1 MQTTPPTARMTP
13 IKIPTPPFWVLEP
26 DVDGRVA
33 DGLCVG
39 ATVGDGLC
47 VGATVGEGVATNAT
61 MLETVT
67 LASAEPA
74 GVAAAM
80 LSASSPDES
89 AAVSASEIAVAMSPT
104 LVWPSHHGSLIAP
117 AHHSQ
122 VKILI
127 SR

>member
-1 MQTTPPTARMTP
+1 MTP

-89 AAVSASEIAVAMSPT
+89 AAVIVLEIAVAMSPT
-104 LVWPSHHGSLIAP
+104 LVWPSELAIVSGSEMSSAI
-117 AHHSQ
+117 
-122 VKILI
+122 VEDEVDDCV
-127 SR
+127 RR

>member
-1 MQTTPPTARMTP
+1 MTP

-33 DGLCVG
+33 
-39 ATVGDGLC
+39 DGLC

-89 AAVSASEIAVAMSPT
+89 AAVIVLEIAVAMSPT
-104 LVWPSHHGSLIAP
+104 LVWPSELAIVSGSEMSSAI
-117 AHHSQ
+117 
-122 VKILI
+122 VEDEVDDCV
-127 SR
+127 RR